1 MKIYELFS
9 IFVKKLLQNQTLT
22 KNSVFKFS
30 IKKVYQI
37 LNTASFVQY
46 NRLMLYR
53 SMSVLNYVP
62 RVPSCPTC
70 LLDLRASRVHV
81 LYVPSC
87 LCSLCVFFFYVPS
100 FFYVYCVPSFFIALR
115 VFSFYVLYV
124 PSSFYMPYVLLH
136 FNCFQCL
143 SVYVPSLFYKMWNH
157 PEPIAAS
164 RNKQKRGR
172 LSKK

>member
-9 IFVKKLLQNQTLT
+9 IFVKKLLQNHVKQTLT

-62 RVPSCPTC
+62 RVPSCPTR
-70 LLDLRASRVHV
+70 LTDLRASRVHV

-87 LCSLCVFFFYVPS
+87 LCSLCVFFFYVLS
-100 FFYVYCVPSFFIALR
+100 FFFTCIVCLHFL
-115 VFSFYVLYV
+115 L
-124 PSSFYMPYVLLH
+124 PYVSSV
-136 FNCFQCL
+136 FTCFTCPHLFICL
-143 SVYVPSLFYKMWNH
+143 MCFYILIASSV
-157 PEPIAAS
+157 
-164 RNKQKRGR
+164 
-172 LSKK
+172 

>member
-9 IFVKKLLQNQTLT
+9 IFVKKLLQNHVKQTLT

-46 NRLMLYR
+46 NRLLLYR

-62 RVPSCPTC
+62 RVPSCPTR
-70 LLDLRASRVHV
+70 LTDLRASRVHV

-100 FFYVYCVPSFFIALR
+100 FFYVYCVPSFFTCLTCLQFLRALR
-115 VFSFYVLYV
+115 ALIFLYALCA
-124 PSSFYMPYVLLH
+124 FT
-136 FNCFQCL
+136 F
-143 SVYVPSLFYKMWNH
+143 
-157 PEPIAAS
+157 
-164 RNKQKRGR
+164 
-172 LSKK
+172 